1 MKVLIVNQSEVRQL
15 MPMNACMDIMETA
28 LVTLGKG
35 QGVNPLRWATF
46 LPEEVGGLIGMMPAY
61 LADPPSMG
69 LKAVTVMPGNHGT
82 PYDAHQ
88 GAVLLFETEY
98 GCLRAM
104 MDATEITGIRTG
116 AVSGVA
122 TRLLARDDA
131 DDVAILGS
139 GVQASSHLAAMLVAR
154 TARRVRVWSRSD
166 DNANAFSERESSRH
180 GIEIEVM
187 PSAKEAVEGAD
198 IICTTTSAREPVLM
212 GEWLSPGAHIN
223 AAGSSIKST
232 RELDTDAVVRS
243 RLYVDRRESTLNEA
257 GDFLFPKQ
265 EGAVTDDHI
274 QGELGEILL
283 HQVTG
288 RQSSDEITLYKSLG
302 LGVEDIASAHYI
314 YEKAV
319 EQDLGTWLDWGG
331 ERDDG

>member
-1 MKVLIVNQSEVRQL
+1 
-15 MPMNACMDIMETA
+15 
-28 LVTLGKG
+28 
-35 QGVNPLRWATF
+35 
-46 LPEEVGGLIGMMPAY
+46 
-61 LADPPSMG
+61 MG

-104 MDATEITGIRTG
+104 MDASEITGIRTG

-154 TARRVRVWSRSD
+154 TVRRVRVWSRND

-187 PSAKEAVEGAD
+187 PSSKEAVEGAD
-198 IICTTTSAREPVLM
+198 IICTTPSAREPVLM

-314 YEKAV
+314 YEKAI
-319 EQDLGTWLDWGG
+319 EQDLGTWVDWGG
-331 ERDDG
+331 ERDGG